1 MESLIIVFL
10 ILLLNTELEHKIA
23 EQQEII
29 EYYQLYSFISLVIF
43 ILLGYMIYYYRR
55 QKKNELVAVKGEN
68 SLSVIE
74 ECKEEFE
81 SIYASIIRFIV
92 TEKHY
97 LDKGIDIAKVGK
109 CCHINKELVNKA
121 LNAKANMT
129 LLELVNNHRLEYA
142 CTLLLDDSNKTVDAV
157 ADESGFKTTRTFL
170 RQFKSKYKMLPSEYR
185 HIENSSD

>member
-23 EQQEII
+23 EQQKII
-29 EYYQLYSFISLVIF
+29 EYFQLYSFISLVIF

-55 QKKNELVAVKGEN
+55 QKKNELVAVKGEK

-74 ECKEEFE
+74 EFE
-81 SIYASIIRFIV
+81 SIYDSIIRFIV
-92 TEKHY
+92 IEKHY